1 MHRSM
6 QTNKNYFLQKSGGL
20 GDVMWSYFYHDQRFD
35 RSYLNVM
42 RKLKFEQPDAHITFI
57 SATQNTQVYEFLQNN
72 PYIDDLQV
80 LPWSAWEDQ
89 SWKNKAAG
97 KQEILTIGGQ
107 YYGSTEMP
115 DKEFHLCDI
124 EKAALENIK
133 SQGSYVVLHPS
144 GGAYD
149 RDMIRPDFSV
159 QAIMNHIIASGYNCI
174 IIGGSSNKNSYQQK
188 KFNYSSMNCINLIDK
203 FTCRLHAHLT
213 AHSKAFIGVGSCFS
227 VIAAIFNIPSLLFY
241 SKNMEWWVNGTPP
254 QVGVDVI
261 SQKFR
266 ENKTQI
272 EYFEK
277 LSIPLQI
284 KIRRFLENIKQNR
297 T

>member
-1 MHRSM
+1 M

-133 SQGSYVVLHPS
+133 SQGSYVVLQS
-144 GGAYD
+144 LA
-149 RDMIRPDFSV
+149 
-159 QAIMNHIIASGYNCI
+159 ATIA
-174 IIGGSSNKNSYQQK
+174 
-188 KFNYSSMNCINLIDK
+188 
-203 FTCRLHAHLT
+203 
-213 AHSKAFIGVGSCFS
+213 
-227 VIAAIFNIPSLLFY
+227 
-241 SKNMEWWVNGTPP
+241 
-254 QVGVDVI
+254 
-261 SQKFR
+261 
-266 ENKTQI
+266 
-272 EYFEK
+272 
-277 LSIPLQI
+277 
-284 KIRRFLENIKQNR
+284 
-297 T
+297 